1 MITALLVTPY
11 GYQNQGIRLLAAML
25 ERAEHAAPVLYLKG
39 WRNNDIQLPSDKEL
53 ALFDAYLAER
63 EPDLV
68 GIGFG
73 TPYIGLVRQLCQRIR
88 AAAPTAHIV
97 LGGVHPTIMPED
109 CIDHADS
116 VCIGEGEEPLVDL
129 ASAIEA
135 GQPVEGIP
143 NLWIHRKK
151 GGGAGEVEVEKN
163 PPRPLIT
170 DLDALPWNRLGK
182 LDTAFIDDDK
192 LTRGD
197 PQEDN
202 TLYRIFASRG
212 CPYGCAF
219 CYNSQYREIYKG
231 LGRYHRTRTIPS
243 VMAELEQALRDR
255 PGLRKVRF
263 DDDTFVFP
271 RAWLDEFA
279 REYPARVG
287 LPFDILLNPLAAN
300 ARTLKLLSD
309 AGLVHVQ
316 VGVQGA
322 SEEEVEK
329 QYARKGSNARL
340 LELAHQ
346 LHDLG
351 VAVTYDIIQDNPLE
365 TRAEKQAMLDLLLSL
380 PRPFN
385 LFIYSLVIFPRS
397 QTART
402 LLDAG
407 IITEDQ
413 VEGRATKS
421 FEQFRLTLDYPR
433 PAEDTF
439 YACLISLASKGFIP
453 RSLLR
458 ALSRNEAL
466 RANPTPL
473 RLVAEAANF
482 VKLGQVALD
491 MLVHGE
497 LSRFKLKE
505 YASFKRRLIQ

>member
-1 MITALLVTPY
+1 MTTALLITPY

-73 TPYIGLVRQLCQRIR
+73 TPYIGLVRQLCRRIR
-88 AAAPTAHIV
+88 AVLPAAHIV

-116 VCIGEGEEPLVDL
+116 VCVGEGELPLVDL
-129 ASAIEA
+129 AHILDRGEPAT
-135 GQPVEGIP
+135 GIP
-143 NLWIHRKK
+143 NLWIRRAD
-151 GGGAGEVEVEKN
+151 GTVEKN
-163 PPRPLIT
+163 APRPLIK
-170 DLDALPWNRLGK
+170 DLDELPWDRLGQ
-182 LDTAFIDDDK
+182 LDTAFIDEDR

-202 TLYRIFASRG
+202 SLYRIFASRG

-219 CYNSQYREIYKG
+219 CYNSQYREIYQG

-243 VMAELEQALRDR
+243 VMAELEQALRHR

-271 RAWLDEFA
+271 KAWLEEFA

-287 LPFDILLNPLAAN
+287 LPFDILLNPMAAK
-300 ARTLKLLSD
+300 AETLKLLRD
-309 AGLVHVQ
+309 AGLYHVQ

-322 SEEEVEK
+322 SEDEVEK
-329 QYARKGSNARL
+329 QYARKGSNAKL
-340 LELAHQ
+340 LELAHK

-351 VAVTYDIIQDNPLE
+351 VAVTYDIILDNPTD
-365 TRAEKQAMLDLLLSL
+365 TRKEKQAMLDLLLEL

-402 LLDAG
+402 LLEAG
-407 IITEDQ
+407 IITEDE

-421 FEQFRLTLDYPR
+421 FEQFRLTLNYPR

-453 RSLLR
+453 RGLLR

-466 RANPTPL
+466 RADPTPL
-473 RLVAEAANF
+473 RLVAELANF
-482 VKLGQVALD
+482 VKLGQVGLT
-491 MLVHGE
+491 MLVRGE

-505 YASFKRRLIQ
+505 YASFRRRLIQ

>member
-1 MITALLVTPY
+1 MTRALLVTPY
-11 GYQNQGIRLLAAML
+11 GYQNQGIRLLAAAL
-25 ERAEHAAPVLYLKG
+25 ERAGHEAPVLYLKG
-39 WRNNDIQLPSDKEL
+39 WRNNDVQLPSDREL
-53 ALFDAYLAER
+53 ELFDAYLTER
-63 EPDLV
+63 QPAVV

-73 TPYIGLVRQLCQRIR
+73 TPYIGLVRDLCARIR
-88 AAAPTAHIV
+88 RVLPQAHIV
-97 LGGVHPTIMPED
+97 LGGVHPTIVPDD

-116 VCIGEGEEPLVDL
+116 VCIGEGELPIIDL
-129 ASAIEA
+129 ADAIGKGDE
-135 GQPVEGIP
+135 VRDIP
-143 NLWIHRKK
+143 NLWIRDVD
-151 GGGAGEVEVEKN
+151 GAVQKN
-163 PPRPLIT
+163 PPRPLIQ
-170 DLDALPWNRLGK
+170 DLDGLPWDRLGQ
-182 LDTAFIDDDK
+182 LDTAFIEDDK

-219 CYNSQYREIYKG
+219 CYNSQYREIYEG
-231 LGRYHRTRTIPS
+231 LGRYHRTRTVAS
-243 VMAELEQALRDR
+243 VMTELEQALRDR

-287 LPFDILLNPLAAN
+287 LPFDILLNPLAAKP
-300 ARTLKLLSD
+300 RTLKLLRD
-309 AGLVHVQ
+309 TGLIHVQ
-316 VGVQGA
+316 VGIQGG

-329 QYARKGSNARL
+329 QYARKGSNARTL
-340 LELAHQ
+340 DLAHQ

-351 VAVTYDIIQDNPLE
+351 VAVTYDIILDNPME
-365 TRAEKQAMLDLLLSL
+365 SRAEKQAMLDLLLEL

-385 LFIYSLVIFPRS
+385 LFIYSLVVFPRS

-402 LLDAG
+402 LLAAG
-407 IITEDQ
+407 LVTEDD

-439 YACLISLASKGFIP
+439 YASLISLASKGFVP
-453 RSLLR
+453 RGLLR
-458 ALSRNEAL
+458 ALSKVEAL
-466 RANPTPL
+466 RENPTPV
-473 RLVAEAANF
+473 RLAAEAANF
-482 VKLGQVALD
+482 VKLGQVAAQ
-491 MLVHGE
+491 MLLRGE

-505 YASFKRRLIQ
+505 YASYRRRLIQ